1 MLLVSIAAISASR
14 AQTLSFHHLTA
25 DNGLSIGFVYS
36 MYQDSRGFMW
46 FGGDGGLLRF
56 DGINYKNYSV
66 NSRDPNSLKGIH
78 ILKIL
83 EDKDGNLWM
92 GTDAALNCY
101 HRKRDDFTSY
111 TPKELSPNNNFSNSK
126 FLWMNDSVL
135 VLRNQLQ
142 Y

>member
-1 MLLVSIAAISASR
+1 
-14 AQTLSFHHLTA
+14 
-25 DNGLSIGFVYS
+25 
-36 MYQDSRGFMW
+36 MW